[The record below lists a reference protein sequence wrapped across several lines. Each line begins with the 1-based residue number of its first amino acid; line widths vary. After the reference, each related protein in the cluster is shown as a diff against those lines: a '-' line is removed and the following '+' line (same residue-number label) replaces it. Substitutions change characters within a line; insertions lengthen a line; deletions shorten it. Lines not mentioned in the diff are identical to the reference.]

1 MSNDSSFFTNEPGA
15 TLADRFGDFLKDTE
29 LFDALVGYFYSSGF
43 HAIYP
48 SLKGTD
54 NIRIL
59 IGISTSQ
66 ETFNLIHQGNQ
77 VFQDEVISD
86 AQTKER
92 VGQRIEAEM
101 ADSEDSK
108 VVENGVQTFIE
119 WIKSGKLVIKAHKSQ
134 NIHAKLYIMTF
145 KEGDRDKGRVI
156 TGSSNFSRS
165 GLIDKLEFNVELK
178 DRSDYDFAKGK
189 FDELWLEAVDV
200 SQKYVDTIEDKTWF
214 SEKITPYQLYLKFL
228 YEYFK
233 SELNQSDEVIL
244 PDTPHGFLELEYQ
257 TQAVLNAKKILLEY
271 GGVFISDVV
280 GLGKT
285 FISAMLAKQL
295 EGSHLVIAPPVLLDE
310 NNPGSWRNAFEDF
323 GVRQSTFKSIGKL
336 DDLVD
341 GKADKFQNVFIDEA
355 HRMRNATTA
364 TYEKLAEI
372 CRGKRVILVSATP
385 YNNSPKDIL
394 ALVQL
399 FQKPRN
405 STIPNLSNLETFF
418 NALEKD
424 IKKEDRRVDYPSFL
438 ATTQANSKAVREKVL
453 KYLMVR
459 RTRSDIQKYFSKD
472 LENQRL
478 KFPIAMNPKPLYY
491 QLSDAENAI
500 FDKTIAL
507 IAKDLNYAR
516 YKPMTYYEGEDYN
529 ESALQGQINLGGFMK
544 ILLVKRLESSFF
556 AFKQSIDRFVRIYEI
571 FIDAF
576 ESGSVYTSQAHSN
589 KILDMLESDNEE
601 AIGKLLEDDKAQRYD
616 SKDFNNK
623 LLIDLNKDL
632 MILQEV
638 KDLWRGIN
646 RDPKLEKFI
655 AELETHT
662 ILKDSHLII
671 FTESKET
678 ARYLF
683 ENIEVIYPGKVICYD
698 GSSSAADK
706 QKVINNFDAKVS
718 NPENEYRILIATE
731 VLAEGVNLHRSN
743 VVINY
748 DIPWNP
754 TRLMQRVGRINRID
768 TKFDEIHTFNFFP
781 SIQGDNQIALK
792 EAAQGKIAGFLSLL
806 GGDASLLTDGEE
818 IDSHSLFDKLNT
830 IKDEDEP
837 DTELKYLKVIKDI
850 RENNPDLF
858 NHIKQLPRKARTAKM
873 NNISPNS
880 FITYFR
886 LSRIQKFFI
895 ADQSEESKELDFMD
909 AASLIESKLDTQKE
923 KIPGE
928 MFDLL
933 DKNSIAFN
941 DVLEKGEP
949 ESKSPGGAD
958 TATKLLKHL
967 KHAKR
972 NSKQFTD
979 DQEAYLNKAMIQIGD
994 GALPKKTLSNALD
1007 AILSLE
1013 DEISNP
1019 LKVLG
1024 ALQISIPEKF
1034 LEDHYAESN
1043 ITGTGITEVVLSMYL
1058 KGN

>member
-48 SLKGTD
+48 SLKDTD

-66 ETFNLIHQGNQ
+66 ETFNLINQGNQ

-156 TGSSNFSRS
+156 TGSSNFTRS

-178 DRSDYDFAKGK
+178 DRSDYDFAKDK

-200 SQKYVDTIEDKTWF
+200 SQKYVDTIEGKTWF
-214 SEKITPYQLYLKFL
+214 SQKITPYQLYLKFL

-295 EGSHLVIAPPVLLDE
+295 EGRHLVIAPPVLLDE

-385 YNNSPKDIL
+385 YNNSPKAIL

-405 STIPNLSNLETFF
+405 STIPNLSNLEAFF

-472 LENQRL
+472 LENQGL
-478 KFPIAMNPKPLYY
+478 KFPIAMNPEPLYY
-491 QLSDAENAI
+491 QLSDEENAI

-655 AELETHT
+655 EELETHT
-662 ILKDSHLII
+662 ILKANHLII

-850 RENNPDLF
+850 RENDPDLF

-909 AASLIESKLDTQKE
+909 AASLIESRLDTQKE
-923 KIPGE
+923 KIPAE

-1007 AILSLE
+1007 AILTLE